1 MDPRYARN
9 VPALSE
15 AECELLRRKRVLV
28 VGCGGLGGHLIDM
41 LARIGIG
48 SVRVVDGD
56 VFEPSNLNRQLLS
69 EVSLLGVGKAQTAA
83 ERVRRV
89 NPDVAVHAVG
99 EFLTEENAAAL
110 LTDCD
115 AVLDIRNDLEATMK
129 ECREVTE
136 KYRTGRSAYLRLG
149 QLFMRLFAGLL

>member
-48 SVRVVDGD
+48 SLRVVDGD
-56 VFEPSNLNRQLLS
+56 AFEPSNLNVIVFTNFTFRAFGNHITPRKES
-69 EVSLLGVGKAQTAA
+69 GV
-83 ERVRRV
+83 
-89 NPDVAVHAVG
+89 
-99 EFLTEENAAAL
+99 
-110 LTDCD
+110 
-115 AVLDIRNDLEATMK
+115 
-129 ECREVTE
+129 
-136 KYRTGRSAYLRLG
+136 
-149 QLFMRLFAGLL
+149 

>member
-48 SVRVVDGD
+48 SLRVVDGD
-56 VFEPSNLNRQLLS
+56 AFEPSNLNRQLLS

-89 NPDVAVHAVG
+89 NPNVAVHAVG
-99 EFLTEENAAAL
+99 EFLTEETQPPFLQTVMRFWTVWTISSHGKSSRMPVN
-110 LTDCD
+110 
-115 AVLDIRNDLEATMK
+115 VLE
-129 ECREVTE
+129 
-136 KYRTGRSAYLRLG
+136 
-149 QLFMRLFAGLL
+149 FP